1 MKSILVKISSKSFN
15 IPRAVRN
22 KNSSPSR
29 QNTSQT
35 RQAKSS
41 GKDLLYNVNILKNRA
56 KFSQLL
62 DKKNV
67 SNAQK
72 STDCSLAS
80 LTLLK
85 YDYPLCI
92 SEVFLLV
99 ATQQHMKQYKIVVHN
114 SYSVSPSP
122 GFPGRIFLH
131 ICTAEHFA
139 ALSKT
144 ANNSFSSRGQQNLSY
159 KYNLPLPFNT
169 KFIFRY
175 TQSNS
180 TSLVLKYFT
189 HTYPS
194 SPFLFNK
201 FSFK

>member
-67 SNAQK
+67 SDAQK

-85 YDYPLCI
+85 YEYSLCI
-92 SEVFLLV
+92 SELLLLV
-99 ATQQHMKQYKIVVHN
+99 A
-114 SYSVSPSP
+114 
-122 GFPGRIFLH
+122 
-131 ICTAEHFA
+131 A
-139 ALSKT
+139 
-144 ANNSFSSRGQQNLSY
+144 
-159 KYNLPLPFNT
+159 
-169 KFIFRY
+169 
-175 TQSNS
+175 
-180 TSLVLKYFT
+180 
-189 HTYPS
+189 
-194 SPFLFNK
+194 
-201 FSFK
+201 

>member
-1 MKSILVKISSKSFN
+1 MNHLNQEQKPQAIHSPECTLNTQSKLRSPTYPQNQTLGVQCSSRVPYIHLTIQDNILFTWAHFLFLLCIWMAAIDVKNSSEGKSSGSFVKNWAIWMKSILVKISSKSFN

-67 SNAQK
+67 SDAQK

-85 YDYPLCI
+85 YEYSLCI
-92 SEVFLLV
+92 SELLLLV
-99 ATQQHMKQYKIVVHN
+99 A
-114 SYSVSPSP
+114 
-122 GFPGRIFLH
+122 
-131 ICTAEHFA
+131 A
-139 ALSKT
+139 
-144 ANNSFSSRGQQNLSY
+144 
-159 KYNLPLPFNT
+159 
-169 KFIFRY
+169 
-175 TQSNS
+175 
-180 TSLVLKYFT
+180 
-189 HTYPS
+189 
-194 SPFLFNK
+194 
-201 FSFK
+201 